1 MAEFDETNP
10 ARQPSPSAPPRPQ
23 LEIIPPALDGAL
35 RSAGVNTQNPE
46 VTRAIEVSLSLMV
59 ATGSLPVPPASILT
73 EYEQAFPGLGTK
85 IVSWTE
91 EQRKHRQSLE
101 KQRTDGAE
109 RRMNRGQLIAAFVA
123 IWGITL
129 AAVVGIF
136 GSLYVGIALAVVSIG
151 GPTADLD
158 SEGHESPR
166 APGRVAPNIL
176 LFRPTQAVL
185 IFRPRTAPRK
195 RVMADGPST
204 AASWASPLA

>member
-1 MAEFDETNP
+1 
-10 ARQPSPSAPPRPQ
+10 
-23 LEIIPPALDGAL
+23 
-35 RSAGVNTQNPE
+35 
-46 VTRAIEVSLSLMV
+46 MV

-151 GPTADLD
+151 GPTAAIWIAK
-158 SEGHESPR
+158 GMNHKAPPVASP
-166 APGRVAPNIL
+166 
-176 LFRPTQAVL
+176 PTSSSSD
-185 IFRPRTAPRK
+185 PRK
-195 RVMADGPST
+195 PS
-204 AASWASPLA
+204 